1 MEEPGISCLNSP
13 PAQSLLPHFSGQPV
27 DPVRL
32 DRLLGKLK
40 PALQHLDG
48 EVLAAKPFLAT
59 EQLSL
64 ADLMAFTELMQ
75 VSFSC
80 LLAPGGTPGPGL
92 SPLLQLPCL
101 PSPLLLAA
109 TSSKTGP
116 GWQRGEPE

>member
-1 MEEPGISCLNSP
+1 MFEPPIFS

-40 PALQHLDG
+40 PALRHLDQ
-48 EVLAAKPFLAT
+48 EVLATKPFLAT

-75 VSFSC
+75 V
-80 LLAPGGTPGPGL
+80 LA
-92 SPLLQLPCL
+92 CL
-101 PSPLLLAA
+101 PSGVGGGGLWA
-109 TSSKTGP
+109 
-116 GWQRGEPE
+116 QR